1 MVEKTLKSG
10 RKVKI
15 KEIPIDKIDELKDI
29 PEVIFYDAD
38 GSRTVKNINKAKTA
52 WIREGLGGG
61 DFEDWKPNGGMPPD
75 AVLKQLTIEEQV
87 DLHKTIQIAQS
98 INPKKPSTSS

>member
-1 MVEKTLKSG
+1 MYTKDHSG
-10 RKVKI
+10 ILEETPFTTMHYLR
-15 KEIPIDKIDELKDI
+15 
-29 PEVIFYDAD
+29 
-38 GSRTVKNINKAKTA
+38 SRTVKNINKAKTA

-98 INPKKPSTSS
+98 INPKKPSSSS